1 MEAIVKRTIERRL
14 KAMGMSHKQALMM
27 VSILNEVDRDLRIDR
42 RWIER
47 ITDNA
52 RAASVVEPPRG

>member
-14 KAMGMSHKQALMM
+14 KEMGMTHKQALIM
-27 VSILNEVDRDLRIDR
+27 VSILNEVDHDLQGDR

-47 ITDNA
+47 LTDNA
-52 RAASVVEPPRG
+52 RASSVVEPPRG